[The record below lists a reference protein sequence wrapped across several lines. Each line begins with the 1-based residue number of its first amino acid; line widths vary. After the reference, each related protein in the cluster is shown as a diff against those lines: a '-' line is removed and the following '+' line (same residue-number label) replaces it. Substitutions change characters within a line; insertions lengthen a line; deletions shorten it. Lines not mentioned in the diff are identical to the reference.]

1 LYGAEDQIDSKRLVD
16 LADGFSTYATTSKTA
31 NQLDTQTSD
40 SLMLAPNG
48 NTLINNTQRPTTVA
62 ERKNK
67 LAATEATVTLAK
79 DSADILLSR
88 EGSLVQTLLLEESVR
103 ATSAQV
109 KDDVRNLLVDG
120 PRRFR
125 ESVPFGALL
134 PPLPFEEQ
142 LSPFVGKTEEEIRA
156 QQLAKKL
163 ISLVSQ
169 QQRHRIRGPG
179 NSNEPVN
186 GSPLSTPPA
195 ALRALIGD
203 VEPEQLAI
211 LSRELRMSAPKYLPL
226 VGVLGAKF
234 TSSLLEAA
242 SNNIDTALA
251 SGGNAD
257 GLTKVTA
264 RSLSRIARQGADT
277 ISEGIV
283 NNNPPQE

>member
-16 LADGFSTYATTSKTA
+16 LADGFSTYTTTSKTV
-31 NQLDTQTSD
+31 NQLDMQTSD
-40 SLMLAPNG
+40 SLVLAPNG
-48 NTLINNTQRPTTVA
+48 DSLINARRPKTIT

-67 LAATEATVTLAK
+67 LAATEATLTLAK

-109 KDDVRNLLVDG
+109 KDDVRDLLVDG
-120 PRRFR
+120 PKRFR

-134 PPLPFEEQ
+134 PPLPFEDQ
-142 LSPFVGKTEEEIRA
+142 LSPFVGKTEEETRA

-169 QQRHRIRGPG
+169 QQLDRIRAPG
-179 NSNEPVN
+179 SSSNEPVN
-186 GSPLSTPPA
+186 GSSSSPPPA
-195 ALRALIGD
+195 ALRALIRD
-203 VEPEQLAI
+203 VEPEQLAV

-242 SNNIDTALA
+242 SDNIDAALER
-251 SGGNAD
+251 GGAAD
-257 GLTKVTA
+257 ELTKVTA
-264 RSLSRIARQGADT
+264 RSLSRIARRGADT

-283 NNNPPQE
+283 GNNLPQD